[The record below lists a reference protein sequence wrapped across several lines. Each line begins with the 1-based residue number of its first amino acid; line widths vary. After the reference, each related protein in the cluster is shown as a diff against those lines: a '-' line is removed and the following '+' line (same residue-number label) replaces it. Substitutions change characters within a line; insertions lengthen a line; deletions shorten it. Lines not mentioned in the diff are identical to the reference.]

1 MKFLRDILNKQK
13 PLFEKGGKFEK
24 FYYLFEAGET
34 FMFVP
39 NEVTQKK
46 GSRRILLRKYVKY
59 KSHKVFNTYTSVVTV
74 AVNLKA
80 TCANGC
86 SFCKWVGNNTVAG
99 LKANFWLEGVL
110 ANCTNHL

>member
-46 GSRRILLRKYVKY
+46 GSQI
-59 KSHKVFNTYTSVVTV
+59 KS
-74 AVNLKA
+74 
-80 TCANGC
+80 
-86 SFCKWVGNNTVAG
+86 G
-99 LKANFWLEGVL
+99 LIKSLIEL
-110 ANCTNHL
+110 P

>member
-46 GSRRILLRKYVKY
+46 GSQIRDAIDLKRVMM
-59 KSHKVFNTYTSVVTV
+59 TVVIAMIPTPV
-74 AVNLKA
+74 
-80 TCANGC
+80 
-86 SFCKWVGNNTVAG
+86 SFGNKLTPHSNASS
-99 LKANFWLEGVL
+99 KFWLY
-110 ANCTNHL
+110 